1 MKKPLNLS
9 NSIYQRNGTKF
20 GLDVNGGMLINNRPD
35 SVIGIQK
42 IAKAV
47 KEMRKAEKIQTMSQ
61 AYMLGEMKSD
71 MGECDMC

>member
-35 SVIGIQK
+35 DVIGIKK
-42 IAKAV
+42 IANAV
-47 KEMRKAEKIQTMSQ
+47 KQMKRAEKIQTMSD
-61 AYMLGEMKSD
+61 AFMLGEMKSE
-71 MGECDMC
+71 MGDCNCD